1 MNAKQIEEFATMKEE
16 IKTIKTTVEK
26 IDNKLD
32 KVMECKVDKDEFI
45 RYKESQSNWYRWL
58 PTLITLLLALVI
70 FFRGL

>member
-16 IKTIKTTVEK
+16 IKTIKTVVEK

-32 KVMECKVDKDEFI
+32 KVIECKVDKDEFI

-58 PTLITLLLALVI
+58 PTIITCILALII
-70 FFRGL
+70 FFRGI